1 MSRTLR
7 ADTSLPAPVAGRPAP
22 APAPLSLASS
32 RRRRPTW
39 TILGVVLVGIA
50 GLTGGWL
57 FTMSSHRISVLVAA
71 RDLQPGDVVQAT
83 DLRVVEV
90 GSAGAL
96 RAVQP
101 SQQDAIVGRTV
112 RGPLPAGTVLNS
124 GLFADRDEAV
134 PAGYVVVAAALDA
147 GAAPTGSM
155 RTGDRV
161 TLLAAARVSGA
172 PTAGP
177 APTATVLGVGSV
189 WSVEALGS
197 GSVTSKWSVAV
208 LVPAGL
214 QQDVTQAA
222 ADGRL
227 RISLGGAAS

>member
-7 ADTSLPAPVAGRPAP
+7 ADTPLPAPVAGRPA
-22 APAPLSLASS
+22 AAALSLASS

-50 GLTGGWL
+50 ALTGGWL
-57 FTMSSHRISVLVAA
+57 FTMSSQRISVLVAA

-101 SQQDAIVGRTV
+101 SQQDVIVGRTV

-124 GLFADRDEAV
+124 GLFADRDQAV

-155 RTGDRV
+155 RSGDRV

-172 PTAGP
+172 STAGP

-208 LVPAGL
+208 LVPAAL